1 MQSWRDRLLAGAN
14 LSSLVA
20 LVPVLTLAAA
30 FLNQNII
37 LPRSQLSAT
46 VSACTRE
53 AVVVALSNSGT
64 RTAIVESGSAR
75 FLPAN
80 RDFDRRLA
88 PPDGLLAPVVVKA
101 GEAQVR
107 LFSFADA
114 SGTPLPAPL
123 LPQAGACRYDIG
135 LAVLEFGGERS
146 TVAGGQCTC

>member
-1 MQSWRDRLLAGAN
+1 MQSWRDRLLTGIN

-20 LVPVLTLAAA
+20 LVPVLTLAFA
-30 FLNQNII
+30 FLNQTVI

-46 VSACTRE
+46 VSACTRDT
-53 AVVVALSNSGT
+53 VVVALSNSGT
-64 RTAIVESGSAR
+64 RTAIVESGLAR
-75 FLPAN
+75 FLPAKP
-80 RDFDRRLA
+80 DFDRTLA
-88 PPDGLLAPVVVKA
+88 PPEGLLAPVVIKA

-123 LPQAGACRYDIG
+123 LPEAGACRYDVS
-135 LAVLEFGGERS
+135 LKVLEFGGERS